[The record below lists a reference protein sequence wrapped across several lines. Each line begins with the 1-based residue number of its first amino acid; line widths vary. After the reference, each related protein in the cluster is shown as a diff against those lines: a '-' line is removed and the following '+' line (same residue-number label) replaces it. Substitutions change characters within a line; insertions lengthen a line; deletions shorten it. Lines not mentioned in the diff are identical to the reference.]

1 MMQSLLFIPW
11 LVVFANAEQTPI
23 TLEIP
28 SALIKLTEQ
37 VDVPAR
43 EAGVLV
49 EVKVS
54 EGKMVEKDEL
64 LAQIM
69 DVETRLAKE
78 RAQIEVEIARKK
90 AENDINIRFAK
101 KSAEV
106 SKAEM
111 RRAMESIKKYPKSI
125 SDSEMDRLR
134 LTVEQAVLEIE
145 QAERDFEIAK
155 LTLRLEEN
163 DCQSAE
169 ELLSRRKILAPFSG
183 VVVQINHHRGEW
195 VKPGDMVVRVLRIDR
210 LRAEGFLDAKEVTGD
225 LKGCAVKLTV
235 DLPGERGVVFPGKVV
250 FVSPEIDP
258 VNTQVHVWAEVENR
272 GLRLRPGM
280 RANMSIEV
288 PQTDSTPTP

>member
-1 MMQSLLFIPW
+1 MIQPLLLLLC
-11 LVVFANAEQTPI
+11 LVAFGNAEQTPVS
-23 TLEIP
+23 LEIP
-28 SALIKLTEQ
+28 SALIKLIEQ

-49 EVKVS
+49 EVKAS
-54 EGKMVEKDEL
+54 EGNLVEKDEL

-78 RAQIEVEIARKK
+78 RAQIEVDIARRK

-106 SKAEM
+106 AKAEM
-111 RRAMESIKKYPKSI
+111 RRAQESIKKYPKSI
-125 SDSEMDRLR
+125 SDSEMDRLQ
-134 LTVEQAVLEIE
+134 LTVEKAVLEIE
-145 QAERDFEIAK
+145 QAELDFEIAK
-155 LTLRLEEN
+155 FTLRAKEN
-163 DCQSAE
+163 QCQSAE
-169 ELLSRRKILAPFSG
+169 ELVKRRKILAPFSG

-195 VKPGDMVVRVLRIDR
+195 VQPGDTVVRMLRIDR
-210 LRAEGFLDAKEVTGD
+210 LRAEGFLDAKDVTGD
-225 LKGCAVKLTV
+225 LRGCAVKLTV

-258 VNTQVHVWAEVENR
+258 VNTQIHVWAEVENR

-288 PQTDSTPTP
+288 PPTDSTPTP